1 MDIID
6 FFLSP
11 RSIAQ
16 KQYEALRMFYVED
29 KTAKEVAEAFGYT
42 HRGFTSIITDF
53 KKKLRNNDGDDLFFK
68 PVQKGRKTTE
78 KVIGARDIVVEL
90 RKSYHSVEEIKVVFD
105 SKFTN
110 YQNLKK
116 LDDDKIKFVT
126 IRRRGK
132 NIIDGLEQVPA
143 KSKKAISEQIEFFH
157 LNLVSSSMV
166 TRVDFDLTISILTH
180 NLFRLFALD
189 LERYSHI
196 SDQSLF
202 DKFLLNTA
210 DIEIENDKIK
220 VFLKKKSL

>member
-1 MDIID
+1 VDIID

-16 KQYEALRMFYVED
+16 KQYEALRLFYVED

-42 HRGFTSIITDF
+42 HRGFTSIVTDF

-78 KVIGARDIVVEL
+78 KVIEARDIVVEL

-116 LDDDKIKFVT
+116 LDDNEIKFVT

-132 NIIDGLEQVPA
+132 ILLTGS
-143 KSKKAISEQIEFFH
+143 SKYLRNQK
-157 LNLVSSSMV
+157 
-166 TRVDFDLTISILTH
+166 
-180 NLFRLFALD
+180 RLFG
-189 LERYSHI
+189 
-196 SDQSLF
+196 
-202 DKFLLNTA
+202 
-210 DIEIENDKIK
+210 
-220 VFLKKKSL
+220 LKWLATKREA